1 MPSYEKIIE
10 RQAQEA
16 AEEQAKER
24 ERVARERVDAAK
36 RAVYVQFW
44 HRLSRWYCHRNLSL
58 TGFPDC
64 TRDTVQTLESL
75 AQEWVKVHSVGLQ
88 IPDGISPLEAL
99 EVAMRHAPAMPDPW
113 GSVPRSR
120 DMSKPF
126 RY

>member
-16 AEEQAKER
+16 AEER

-75 AQEWVKVHSVGLQ
+75 AQEWIKVHSVGLQ

-99 EVAMRHAPAMPDPW
+99 EVAMRHAPAMRDPW
-113 GSVPRSR
+113 GTTPVTR
-120 DMSKPF
+120 DTSKAF
-126 RY
+126 IY